1 VWVSDSISV
10 RINSQEAENPR
21 MFWGMMGMPK
31 EVILSWS
38 GGKDCVMAF
47 MELSR
52 DPSYKIGCLL
62 TTITAGYDRVSMHG
76 VRVSLLEEQ
85 ASSLGLPLIKVTIP
99 QGSSNEQY
107 ESAMRKTLTRVQ
119 VNGPTAVA
127 FGDLFLEDIRRY
139 REERLSQVGMKA
151 MFPLWKRDTRTLAN
165 DFHKAG
171 FRAVIV
177 CVDSKFLDQ
186 SFAGRAFD
194 ESLLADLPHGVDP
207 CGENGEFHTFVH
219 AGPIFNHPIPIRLGE
234 IVLRENRF
242 WYCDLL
248 PG

>member
-1 VWVSDSISV
+1 MA
-10 RINSQEAENPR
+10 Q
-21 MFWGMMGMPK
+21 K
-31 EVILSWS
+31 VILSWS
-38 GGKDCVMAF
+38 GGKDSALAF

-52 DPSYKIGCLL
+52 DPRYRIGSLL

-85 ASSLGLPLIKVTIP
+85 ASSLDLPLIKVTIP

-107 ESAMRKTLTRVQ
+107 ESAMRNVLSRAQADGV
-119 VNGPTAVA
+119 TAVA

-139 REERLSQVGMKA
+139 REEKLSQVGMEA
-151 MFPLWKRDTRTLAN
+151 VFPIWKRDTRELA
-165 DFHKAG
+165 DSFLKAG
-171 FRAVIV
+171 FKAVLV
-177 CVDSKFLDQ
+177 CVDSRFLDR

-194 ESLLADLPHGVDP
+194 ESLLADLPHSVDP
-207 CGENGEFHTFVH
+207 CGENGEFHTFVY
-219 AGPIFNHPIPIRLGE
+219 AGPIFNRSIVVRLGE

-248 PG
+248 PRQEVRNFN

>member
-1 VWVSDSISV
+1 MA
-10 RINSQEAENPR
+10 Q
-21 MFWGMMGMPK
+21 K
-31 EVILSWS
+31 VILSWS
-38 GGKDCVMAF
+38 GGKDSALAF

-52 DPSYKIGCLL
+52 DPRYRVGSLL
-62 TTITAGYDRVSMHG
+62 TTITAGYARVSMHG

-85 ASSLGLPLIKVTIP
+85 ANSLDLPLIKVTIP

-107 ESAMRKTLTRVQ
+107 ESAMRKVLSRAQADGV
-119 VNGPTAVA
+119 TAVA

-139 REERLSQVGMKA
+139 REEKLSQVGMEA
-151 MFPLWKRDTRTLAN
+151 VFPIWKKDTCELAN
-165 DFHKAG
+165 SFLKAG
-171 FRAVIV
+171 FKAVLV
-177 CVDSKFLDQ
+177 CVDSRFLDR

-194 ESLLADLPHGVDP
+194 ESLLADLPHSVDP

-219 AGPIFNHPIPIRLGE
+219 AGPIFNRSILVRLGE

-248 PG
+248 PRQGVRNFN

>member
-1 VWVSDSISV
+1 MT
-10 RINSQEAENPR
+10 NFQEVKNPR
-21 MFWGMMGMPK
+21 AFWGMVAMVRK
-31 EVILSWS
+31 VILSWS
-38 GGKDCVMAF
+38 GGKDSAIAF

-52 DPSYKIGCLL
+52 DPRYKIGSLL

-76 VRVSLLEEQ
+76 VRVSLLTEQ

-107 ESAMRKTLTRVQ
+107 ESAMRNMLTRAKMDGVA
-119 VNGPTAVA
+119 AVA

-139 REERLSQVGMKA
+139 REEKLSQIGMEA
-151 MFPLWKRDTRTLAN
+151 VFPIWKRDTRKLASSFLK
-165 DFHKAG
+165 DGFKA
-171 FRAVIV
+171 VLV
-177 CVDSKFLDQ
+177 CVDSRFLDR

-194 ESLLADLPHGVDP
+194 ESLLADLPHHVDP

-219 AGPIFNHPIPIRLGE
+219 AGPIFSRPVLVRPGE

-248 PG
+248 SGQGGT

>member
-1 VWVSDSISV
+1 MVAMV
-10 RINSQEAENPR
+10 Q
-21 MFWGMMGMPK
+21 

-38 GGKDCVMAF
+38 GGKDSAMTF

-52 DPSYKIGCLL
+52 DPRYKIGSLL

-76 VRVSLLEEQ
+76 IRVSLLEEQ

-107 ESAMRKTLTRVQ
+107 ESAMRKTLTRAQTDGV
-119 VNGPTAVA
+119 TAVA
-127 FGDLFLEDIRRY
+127 FGDLFLEDVRRY
-139 REERLSQVGMKA
+139 REEKLSQVGMEA
-151 MFPLWKRDTRTLAN
+151 VFPIWKRDTRELAN
-165 DFHKAG
+165 SFLKAG
-171 FRAVIV
+171 FKAVLV
-177 CVDSKFLDQ
+177 CLDSRFLDR

-219 AGPIFNHPIPIRLGE
+219 AGPIFNHPILVRPGE

-248 PG
+248 PGQGVHNFN

>member
-1 VWVSDSISV
+1 
-10 RINSQEAENPR
+10 
-21 MFWGMMGMPK
+21 MFWGMVGMPK

-38 GGKDCVMAF
+38 GGKDRVMAF

-62 TTITAGYDRVSMHG
+62 TTITLGYDRVSMHG

-107 ESAMRKTLTRVQ
+107 ESAMRKILTRAQ
-119 VNGPTAVA
+119 VNGVTAVA
-127 FGDLFLEDIRRY
+127 FGDLFLEGVRRY

-165 DFHKAG
+165 DFLKAG
-171 FRAVIV
+171 LRAVIV
-177 CVDSKFLDQ
+177 CVDSKFLER

-219 AGPIFNHPIPIRLGE
+219 AGPIFNPPIPIHLGE
-234 IVLRENRF
+234 IVLRDNRF